1 MFIAILFIM
10 TEKLYTMIGDRYL
23 ITNCGQ
29 IINIKRN
36 HELKPRVHG
45 GYYAVVLY
53 NKKYYVHRLVGYYF
67 LNNNKN
73 EKYIDHKNH
82 NRLDNRSCNLRWVS
96 RIENNRNK
104 TYHVPEGERH
114 WEVPEQEYKRLAS
127 KRSYARKRPR
137 GTKND

>member
-1 MFIAILFIM
+1 M

-45 GYYAVVLY
+45 GYNAVVLY
-53 NKKYYVHRLVGYYF
+53 NKKYYVHRLVGHYF
-67 LNNNKN
+67 LDNIKN
-73 EKYIDHKNH
+73 EKYIDHINR

-114 WEVPEQEYKRLAS
+114 WENTEREYKRLAS
-127 KRSYARKRPR
+127 VRYRKKLKNRR
-137 GTKND
+137 TKNAT